1 MAIVTLR
8 MPDVKTSNPTRPS
21 RCPHCHHPILQRWGG
36 SQRVVKDTHV
46 QQVSVYRYRC
56 THCGRTFRHYP
67 QGVSSAHQTA
77 RLVGF
82 AALCWVLGLS
92 LRATSAILSAF
103 PVALSH
109 TSIWWDVQA
118 MCASLKHNRCEKIR
132 VLGVDGVY
140 PKLAGKEQPTV
151 IAVDMGSGK
160 PVALWPISEKDWRA
174 VVKKLQPLVKEL
186 GVEVIVT
193 DDLKEL
199 AVAAQRLELEHQVC
213 HFHLLRWLW
222 LALDKL
228 RSQVG
233 EAHQTLLDELWQL
246 AKERPAGAQTRL
258 YAIWKELQAKR
269 TKDAKTSTLY
279 RLRLLVLK
287 LHENWRKY
295 ALDQQQPEVPPT
307 NNATEQV
314 IGKWR
319 IRSHST
325 RGFKSWSGLEAAF
338 MVCGSVRI

>member
-1 MAIVTLR
+1 V
-8 MPDVKTSNPTRPS
+8 
-21 RCPHCHHPILQRWGG
+21 
-36 SQRVVKDTHV
+36 
-46 QQVSVYRYRC
+46 
-56 THCGRTFRHYP
+56 
-67 QGVSSAHQTA
+67 
-77 RLVGF
+77 
-82 AALCWVLGLS
+82 
-92 LRATSAILSAF
+92 
-103 PVALSH
+103 
-109 TSIWWDVQA
+109 
-118 MCASLKHNRCEKIR
+118 R

-140 PKLAGKEQPTV
+140 PKLAGKERPSV

-174 VVKKLQPLVKEL
+174 VVKKLQPLVREL

-199 AVAAQRLELEHQVC
+199 AVAARRLELEHQVC

-228 RSQVG
+228 RSQVD
-233 EAHQTLLDELWQL
+233 EAHQTLIDEIWLL
-246 AKERPAGAQTRL
+246 AKERPTTAQMRL
-258 YAIWKELQAKR
+258 FAIWKELQVKR
-269 TKDAKTSTLY
+269 TRPAKTVPLY

-287 LHENWRKY
+287 LHENWTKY
-295 ALDQQQPEVPPT
+295 ALDQRLPTVPPT
-307 NNATEQV
+307 NNATEQA

-338 MVCGSVRI
+338 MLCGNVSL